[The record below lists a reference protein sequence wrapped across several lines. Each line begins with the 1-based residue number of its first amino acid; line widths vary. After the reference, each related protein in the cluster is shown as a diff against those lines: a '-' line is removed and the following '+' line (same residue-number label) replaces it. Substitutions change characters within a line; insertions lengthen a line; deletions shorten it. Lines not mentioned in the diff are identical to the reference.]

1 MDWEGKTTVMVRNIP
16 NLYTQKTLLS
26 EVCRRGF
33 AGSYD
38 FFYLPMDFNKNSNAG
53 YAFANF
59 VDVEAVAKF
68 REEFDNKRLDLAPGS
83 TKFIQVV
90 PATLQGYEA
99 NYQHFA
105 HSAVFNHHRQEHAPV
120 FVKEGKILSTSKASR
135 PGLIRRLPGKR
146 TLVVSG
152 VPIQYTHAML
162 FMELCVYG
170 CGQLVEVLHLPE
182 EGEQHCGTGY
192 IVLHAEETS
201 QQCVQALD
209 GKPFSLS
216 PGAGPMRVERLSAR
230 RARTDGRCVV
240 ATPTRTRTFEYAVKE
255 TPSSVS
261 LLPSPAEPEPLSTP
275 GAVDWESF
283 CAPHLPFSPEIVAAY
298 ASALFEQP
306 PATPLPAAQP
316 DALLKTLRELREDL
330 DPRFA
335 GLDIAVDE
343 DAGCEEATPYAAAAV
358 LDCCTPLA
366 KDSCTSAASLGVT
379 PTVAWSDA
387 AKMQLPRTPRKV
399 SDCSE
404 GSRSRKITPPTTTA
418 GSSQN
423 STPDRTPRE
432 VNSLSPEL
440 NPADYNPFDLPSI
453 FTNPMELF
461 EPRTP
466 PRAPATWL

>member
-1 MDWEGKTTVMVRNIP
+1 
-16 NLYTQKTLLS
+16 
-26 EVCRRGF
+26 
-33 AGSYD
+33 
-38 FFYLPMDFNKNSNAG
+38 
-53 YAFANF
+53 
-59 VDVEAVAKF
+59 
-68 REEFDNKRLDLAPGS
+68 
-83 TKFIQVV
+83 
-90 PATLQGYEA
+90 
-99 NYQHFA
+99 
-105 HSAVFNHHRQEHAPV
+105 
-120 FVKEGKILSTSKASR
+120 
-135 PGLIRRLPGKR
+135 
-146 TLVVSG
+146 
-152 VPIQYTHAML
+152 ML

-170 CGQLVEVLHLPE
+170 CGQLVEVLHLPA
-182 EGEQHCGTGY
+182 EGEQHSGTGY

-209 GKPFSLS
+209 GKPFSLA
-216 PGAGPMRVERLSAR
+216 PGAAGMRVERLSAR

-255 TPSSVS
+255 TPSPAA
-261 LLPSPAEPEPLSTP
+261 LLPSPAEAETPPLSSA
-275 GAVDWESF
+275 GAVDWEAF

-306 PATPLPAAQP
+306 PAAPLPAAHP
-316 DALLKTLRELREDL
+316 DALLKTLRELRGEEL

-343 DAGCEEATPYAAAAV
+343 DAGCEEATPYASAAV

-366 KDSCTSAASLGVT
+366 KESCTSAATLGAT

-387 AKMQLPRTPRKV
+387 ANMQLPRTPRKV

-440 NPADYNPFDLPSI
+440 KPADYNPFDLPSI
-453 FTNPMELF
+453 FTSPMELF
-461 EPRTP
+461 EPRPP